1 MNAFPP
7 GAKQKR
13 NGGRGGRVEKREKE
27 REKGGNGGGWAG
39 GGFDVTMSLNE
50 LIEMELNSDV
60 DAF

>member
-50 LIEMELNSDV
+50 LIEMELN
-60 DAF
+60 